1 MEVNM
6 SEKNYERGVRLSQTV
21 KWSGQDIFEVASA
34 AFEDANFHSFN
45 KIFIEAWDKFK
56 RENGYD

>member
-1 MEVNM
+1 M

-21 KWSGQDIFEVASA
+21 KWSGQDSFEVASA
-34 AFEDANFHSFN
+34 AFEDANYHSFN

>member
-1 MEVNM
+1 M

-21 KWSGQDIFEVASA
+21 NWSGHDIFEVASA
-34 AFEDANFHSFN
+34 AFEEANFHSFN
-45 KIFIEAWDKFK
+45 EIFIEAWDKFK